1 MKLFSSVIWISVCII
16 FIVSSLASLACVEKK
31 PETAT
36 SQKSI
41 VVTYSILGSVVKEL
55 VGDQANVTVLM
66 PNGIDPHDWEPSAK
80 DIEAVNRAD
89 LVIRN
94 GLGLEAGMDKALEQA
109 AARGVKIFTATEH
122 IKIRYVGSDGDTAS
136 DQDTGSPDPHFWL
149 DPLAMRDMVR
159 GLGESLKTNLNL
171 DVSDRTADLANRLEK
186 LNIEVENI
194 LSAVPP
200 EDRKLVTGHESMGYF
215 ADRYGFK
222 LIGVII
228 PSLSSQA
235 GVSAANLAALKKA
248 IIENKVKAIFTEL
261 GTSPAVAAQISEEIG
276 VKVVEIG
283 THFLPPHGSYF
294 TFMRNIATTV
304 AEALR

>member
-1 MKLFSSVIWISVCII
+1 MKLLSSIIRILISLI
-16 FIVSSLASLACVEKK
+16 FIISPLASLACVAKS
-31 PETAT
+31 PETVT
-36 SQKSI
+36 GKKSI

-55 VGDQANVTVLM
+55 VGEQASVTVLM

-89 LVIRN
+89 LVVRN
-94 GLGLEAGMDKALEQA
+94 GLGLEAGMERALEQA
-109 AARGVKIFTATEH
+109 ASRGVQIFTSTEH
-122 IKIRYVGSDGDTAS
+122 IKTRYVGSGEDTAS
-136 DQDTGSPDPHFWL
+136 DQKTGSPDPHFWL

-159 GLGESLKTNLNL
+159 GLAESLRTILNL
-171 DVSDRTADLANRLEK
+171 DVSDRSTDLQNRLEN
-186 LNIEVENI
+186 LNMEVENI
-194 LSAVPP
+194 LSVIPS

-248 IIENKVKAIFTEL
+248 IIENRVKAIFTEL
-261 GTSPAVAAQISEEIG
+261 GTSPAVASQISQETG

-283 THFLPPHGSYF
+283 THLLPPDGSYF
-294 TFMRNIATTV
+294 TFMKNIATTV